1 MINLLDFL
9 NYNSLIVISLVKFA
23 NIYGIYKIFIANI
36 MDVLDKKTSM
46 NKTYSSRVLRI
57 KLSTDTL
64 NVYVNSVIKHC
75 LIKYSGLIIRWI
87 IDYWNILFYFNNI
100 LVISHGHF
108 HIRFKFYSCNHDNRN
123 ANETA
128 RCMLI
133 KFQNVPCNNA
143 ILQYV

>member
-75 LIKYSGLIIRWI
+75 LIKYSGLIIR
-87 IDYWNILFYFNNI
+87 
-100 LVISHGHF
+100 
-108 HIRFKFYSCNHDNRN
+108 
-123 ANETA
+123 
-128 RCMLI
+128 
-133 KFQNVPCNNA
+133 
-143 ILQYV
+143 